1 MSFRPTNISLGFDG
15 GGTKTDCV
23 VLDDEGKIIGRG
35 SASPSN
41 PLRIGFDAAF
51 KELAAAAAQALASGH
66 LRPRQIHSVC
76 AGLAGAGQR
85 EVVRKTMIFLA
96 REFPEAFAHVA
107 TDAEVALE
115 AAVGPGAGV
124 VLVAG
129 TGSSA
134 LGCNAAGE
142 KVRAGGFGPWV
153 GDQGSAYE
161 IGRRAVAEMLRATD
175 QMAPATSL
183 VQMISSA
190 LDSAG
195 REQIIQ
201 LIARNPDD
209 VFPRLFP
216 VVVAAAE
223 AQDPSAQK
231 ILKDA
236 AQGLFTLSITVI
248 RRLGL
253 QTQEFPL
260 FKTGGV
266 FFPSDRR
273 SSGERAGNGLD
284 AALDA
289 AILGA
294 APKARIARLEISP
307 AVGAARLASRLAGGE
322 PRAKSSGQE
331 AVGGS

>member
-1 MSFRPTNISLGFDG
+1 MSFRPTKLSLGFDG

-23 VLDDEGKIIGRG
+23 VLDDEGKVIGRG
-35 SASPSN
+35 SAGPSN
-41 PLRIGFDAAF
+41 PLRSGFDAAF
-51 KELAAAAAQALASGH
+51 KELATAAAQALAGGH
-66 LRPRQIHSVC
+66 VRPRQIHAVC

-115 AAVGPGAGV
+115 AAVGSGAGV

-134 LGCNAAGE
+134 LGRNAAGE
-142 KVRAGGFGPWV
+142 TVRAGGFGPWV

-161 IGRRAVAEMLRATD
+161 VGRCAIAAMLRASD
-175 QMAPATSL
+175 QMAPATPL
-183 VQMISSA
+183 VQMISAA

-195 REQIIQ
+195 REQIVQ
-201 LIARNPDD
+201 LIAKNPDD

-223 AQDPSAQK
+223 AQDPGALE
-231 ILKDA
+231 ILADA
-236 AQGLFTLSITVI
+236 AQGLFALGITVI

-253 QTQEFPL
+253 QAEEFPL

-266 FFPSDRR
+266 FR
-273 SSGERAGNGLD
+273 SSNALD
-284 AALDA
+284 VALDA
-289 AILGA
+289 AILGV
-294 APKARIARLEISP
+294 APKARIASLETSP
-307 AVGAARLASRLAGGE
+307 AVGAARLASRLSGAE
-322 PRAKSSGQE
+322 PGAKSDGGQN
-331 AVGGS
+331 VGSDS